1 MITRKLWYAL
11 NHPPSRHPLFRRTV
25 ILPPASRR
33 RFVSA
38 ATLLIE
44 LVLGIA
50 FNAPTLLFLLMPFF
64 LLIIGLAYGIDCALR
79 ISTTIAKEHEE
90 RTFDL
95 LSLAPAG
102 VWGTN
107 WVLTTSSLY
116 RNRDFDR
123 LFTIIRTTLATG
135 LVLTCIVALIAVMS
149 LSPSR
154 PSWHP
159 QAANPDGILRVAADF
174 VAIIALLAALYVEYV
189 QSTVLGT
196 LVGLVIPTYAQN
208 RLDASLWSF
217 GIFLLLQVM
226 TYTATWLVGFDLLP
240 EVFERL
246 NLAGWFA
253 SFTLPVLRVAAFYL
267 LREGLIAALWRALI
281 SRLNMSPAELDF
293 IGSVAT

>member
-44 LVLGIA
+44 VVLGVA

-64 LLIIGLAYGIDCALR
+64 LLIIGIAYGIDCALR

-90 RTFDL
+90 RTFDI

-123 LFTIIRTTLATG
+123 LFTIIRTALATG
-135 LVLTCIVALIAVMS
+135 LVLTCIVALIAAMS

-154 PSWHP
+154 PTWQP
-159 QAANPDGILRVAADF
+159 QATDGDGILRVTADF
-174 VAIIALLAALYVEYV
+174 VAMVALLAALYVEYV

-217 GIFLLLQVM
+217 GVFLLLQVM
-226 TYTATWLVGFDLLP
+226 TYTAAWLIGFDLLP
-240 EVFERL
+240 ELYTRL
-246 NLAGWFA
+246 QITGWYA
-253 SFTLPVLRVAAFYL
+253 TFTLPVLRVAVFYL
-267 LREGLIAALWRALI
+267 LREGIIAALWRALVG
-281 SRLNMSPAELDF
+281 RLNLHVSEVDLSPQFSA
-293 IGSVAT
+293 

>member
-11 NHPPSRHPLFRRTV
+11 NHPPARHPLFRRTV

-33 RFVSA
+33 RFISA

-44 LVLGIA
+44 LVLGVA
-50 FNAPTLLFLLMPFF
+50 FNAPTLLFLVMPFF
-64 LLIIGLAYGIDCALR
+64 LLIIGVAYGIDCALR
-79 ISTTIAKEHEE
+79 ISTTITKEHEE

-107 WVLTTSSLY
+107 WVLATSSLY

-123 LFTIIRTTLATG
+123 LFTIIRTALATA

-159 QAANPDGILRVAADF
+159 QAGNPDSILRVTADF
-174 VAIIALLAALYVEYV
+174 LAMIALLAALYVEYV
-189 QSTVLGT
+189 QSTVLGS

-217 GIFLLLQVM
+217 GVFLLLQVG
-226 TYTATWLVGFDLLP
+226 TYTAAWLIGFDLLP
-240 EVFERL
+240 DLYERL
-246 NLAGWFA
+246 YITGWPA
-253 SFTLPVLRVAAFYL
+253 SFSLPVLRVAVFFL
-267 LREGLIAALWRALI
+267 LREAIIAALWRALVH
-281 SRLNMSPAELDF
+281 RLNLQMSDVDLSPQF
-293 IGSVAT
+293 SV